1 MTHCA
6 VLRVAKLTGA
16 GKIRLAAAHNKRT
29 IQAELGARGHIDA
42 QRTVLNESLHGPS
55 NPEAVAKRAN
65 DLMAAAGVTKL
76 RKDAVRA
83 LEWLFSLP
91 ANNGL
96 DERQYFVDAMVW
108 VAANFGGVENLLC
121 ADIHRDEAAPHCH
134 VLVLPLFNGKMQ
146 GSDAIGGPG
155 KLRALRSDF
164 YATVAKQYGLGREAK
179 ALHGALKHE
188 AVQMVLKRL
197 NTDADTV
204 LCSAVWQPVRDAI
217 QHDPGAFLVALGL
230 QPPRR
235 KLRRT
240 MAQIFTSKGKGRAV
254 EVQSKPYRVCNGA
267 STPVCTEPYA
277 L

>member
-16 GKIRLAAAHNKRT
+16 GKIRLAAAHNKRA
-29 IQAELGARGHIDA
+29 IQAELGARGHIDP

-96 DERQYFVDAMVW
+96 DERQYFVDAMAW
-108 VAANFGGVENLLC
+108 VAANFGGVDNLLC

-146 GSDAIGGPG
+146 GSDAVGGPG
-155 KLRALRSDF
+155 KLKALRSDF
-164 YATVAKQYGLGREAK
+164 YATVAKRYGLGGEPK
-179 ALHGALKHE
+179 ALQGALKHE
-188 AVQMVLKRL
+188 AVTMVLERL
-197 NTDADTV
+197 NADADAV

-217 QHDPGAFLVALGL
+217 GHDPGAFLAALGL

-235 KLRRT
+235 KLRRNMT
-240 MAQIFTSKGKGRAV
+240 QIFTSKGKGRVV
-254 EVQSKPYRVCNGA
+254 EVQSKPYRVCKGA
-267 STPVCTEPYA
+267 IAPVGVEPYA